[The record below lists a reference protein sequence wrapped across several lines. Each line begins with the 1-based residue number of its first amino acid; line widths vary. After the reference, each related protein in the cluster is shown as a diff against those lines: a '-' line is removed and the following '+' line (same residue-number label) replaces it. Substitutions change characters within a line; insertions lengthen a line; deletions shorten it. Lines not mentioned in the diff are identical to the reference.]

1 MDQERAARTLY
12 DSLAESAKKFPEN
25 NAIDFYGKKLSY
37 SQLKSF
43 ADRFASLLRAMQI
56 EKGDRVAICSHNCPQ
71 FVISLYGASK
81 IGAISV
87 PINPEYKER
96 EILNVLS
103 DCGAKLLICEDCD
116 LPVEKVRKIHIKA
129 DPLNREDELFNIL
142 KKMEPDVRET
152 KVDDDDVALIMYTS
166 GTASAPKGVV
176 LTHKNVMA
184 NALSGSLWCNKSE
197 KDRSLAALPFS
208 HILGLVES
216 LCGSIL
222 CGSEVVILKKFSTED
237 ATEAIEREKCT
248 ICTGVP
254 PIFKALSRNNNRDLS
269 SLRVCFV
276 GGAPMDEQDIE
287 AFEKRAGCE
296 LLEGYGLTESAA
308 QLTINPPK
316 RAKHGSVGIPIYD
329 VSFKI
334 IGEDGKELGAKEV
347 GELVFKGP
355 QIMKGYW
362 KNEKETDKILK
373 DGWLYTGDLGYFDD
387 DNYIYLKGRK
397 DEIINI
403 SGYKVL
409 PEEIESILISN
420 EKVREVCAIGSREG
434 GKDSIKA
441 FVVLK
446 KEASERELIE
456 WCRSRLSSYKCPSK
470 IEFVDALPRSA
481 SGKILRRALK

>member
-1 MDQERAARTLY
+1 MDQERTARTLY
-12 DSLAESAKKFPEN
+12 DSLAESAIRFPER
-25 NAIDFYGKKLSY
+25 NAIDFYGEKLSY
-37 SQLKSF
+37 SQLKNL
-43 ADRFASLLRAMQI
+43 ADRFASLLRTMHI
-56 EKGDRVAICSHNCPQ
+56 EKGARIAICSHNCPQ
-71 FVISLYGASK
+71 FVFSLYGASK

-87 PINPEYKER
+87 PINPEYKEK

-103 DCGAKLLICEDCD
+103 DCDAKVLICENCD
-116 LPVEKVRKIHIKA
+116 LPAEKVRKVNIQI
-129 DPLNREDELFNIL
+129 DPLNKKDELFNIL
-142 KKMEPDVRET
+142 ENMEPDTRET
-152 KVDDDDVALIMYTS
+152 NVNGDDVALIMYTS
-166 GTASAPKGVV
+166 GTASAPKGVM
-176 LTHKNVMA
+176 LTHKNVMV

-197 KDRSLAALPFS
+197 KDRSLAVLPFS

-254 PIFKALSRNNNRDLS
+254 PIFKAISKNNNRDLS

-276 GGAPMDEQDIE
+276 GGAHIDERDIE

-329 VSFKI
+329 VSFKVL
-334 IGEDGKELGAKEV
+334 GENGEELGQNEA

-362 KNEKETDKILK
+362 RNEEETKRALK
-373 DGWLYTGDLGYFDD
+373 DGWLHTGDLGYFDED
-387 DNYIYLKGRK
+387 SYIYLRGRK

-409 PEEIESILISN
+409 PEEIESTLISN
-420 EKVREVCAIGSREG
+420 EKVREACAIGSIEEG
-434 GKDSIKA
+434 KEIIKA

-446 KEASERELIE
+446 KEANERELIE
-456 WCRSRLSSYKCPSK
+456 WCMNRLSSYKCPSR
-470 IEFVDALPRSA
+470 IEFVDTLPKSA
-481 SGKILRRALK
+481 SGKVIRRALK

>member
-1 MDQERAARTLY
+1 MNQERAARTLY

-81 IGAISV
+81 IGAIFV
-87 PINPEYKER
+87 PINPEYKEV
-96 EILNVLS
+96 EISNVLS
-103 DCGAKLLICEDCD
+103 DCEPEVLICEKCD
-116 LPVEKVRKIHIKA
+116 VSTGKIRKIRI
-129 DPLNREDELFNIL
+129 DPLDEKDELFNIL
-142 KKMEPDVRET
+142 EKMEPDAHET
-152 KVDDDDVALIMYTS
+152 KVDSNDIAVIMYTS
-166 GTASAPKGVV
+166 GTASAPKGVM

-184 NALSGSLWCNKSE
+184 NALSGSLWCDKSE

-237 ATEAIEREKCT
+237 AAEAIEREKCT

-329 VSFKI
+329 VSLKVMDD
-334 IGEDGKELGAKEV
+334 EGKELGAKEV

-387 DNYIYLKGRK
+387 DSYIYLKGRK

-409 PEEIESILISN
+409 PEEIERILISN
-420 EKVREVCAIGSREG
+420 EKVREACAIGSREG

-456 WCRSRLSSYKCPSK
+456 WCRSRLSSYKCPAK